1 MTLNDLLRHILL
13 RTEMMTEGSNA
24 FTADEI
30 SRWAEGA
37 LDFFIWQRLL
47 SPATPAQQVVCDGC
61 EEGCFMPVEVPPAD
75 APIAATPFIICNQ
88 RDDIGRVR
96 VDPNR
101 LRRWRVDPGLL
112 AMLVSSQ
119 LGIDQTPQ
127 ELIRRRLWFL
137 GRAGLAGNSTEVFFA
152 RGLSWTDAGEI
163 FGHNRDLRESGSPLI
178 FAPGKP
184 SNGLLPNASLV
195 SLDRLLSLQKD
206 RLVLDLEAITRAIEA
221 KINRQATAGNVFQKA
236 GQFWTM
242 SYEGHT
248 FRLKD
253 SKGLQYLHFLLA
265 HPGEEFHAQ
274 RLLTEVEGNF
284 PGSGDG
290 ATMNERQFL
299 DDGLN
304 VSSLGDAGPLL
315 DDQAGKAYRQRLED
329 LAAELEEAREFNDY
343 ERAER
348 FEEEIEALTKE
359 LSAAYGLDGR
369 ARKLADP
376 GEKAR
381 KTISKAIGRALEHIK
396 ENDKNLL
403 YHLQNALSLGL
414 FSAYQPHP
422 PMNWTV

>member
-1 MTLNDLLRHILL
+1 MTLNDLLGHILL
-13 RTEMMTEGSNA
+13 RLEMVAEGSNA
-24 FTADEI
+24 FTADEVAG
-30 SRWAEGA
+30 WPEGS
-37 LDFFIWQRLL
+37 LDFFARQRLL
-47 SPATPAQQVVCDGC
+47 SPTTPARLAVCDGC
-61 EEGCFMPVEVPPAD
+61 EEGCFMPVGVPPAD
-75 APIAATPFIICNQ
+75 APLSTAPFIICNQ

-101 LRRWRVDPGLL
+101 LKRWRVEPGIL
-112 AMLVSSQ
+112 AAVISRQ

-127 ELIRRRLWFL
+127 ELIRWRLWFL
-137 GRAGLAGNSTEVFFA
+137 GKASLASGAAEAFLA
-152 RGLSWTDAGEI
+152 RGLSWTDAGET
-163 FGHNRDLRESGSPLI
+163 FGHNRELRESVSPLI

-184 SNGLLPNASLV
+184 FNGFLPNATLV
-195 SLDRLLSLQKD
+195 SLNRLLSVKKD
-206 RLVLDLEAITRAIEA
+206 RLALDLQAITSAIEA
-221 KINRQATAGNVFQKA
+221 KANRQSFDGKVFQKA
-236 GQFWTM
+236 GQFWTI

-274 RLLTEVEGNF
+274 RLLAEVEGNF
-284 PGSGDG
+284 SGSGDG
-290 ATMNERQFL
+290 GTMNERQFL

-315 DDQAGKAYRQRLED
+315 DDQAGKAYKQRLED

-348 FEEEIEALTKE
+348 VEEEIEALTKE

-396 ENDKNLL
+396 ENDESLRH
-403 YHLQNALSLGL
+403 HLQNTLSLGL
-414 FSAYQPHP
+414 FPAYKPHP
-422 PMNWTV
+422 PVNWII